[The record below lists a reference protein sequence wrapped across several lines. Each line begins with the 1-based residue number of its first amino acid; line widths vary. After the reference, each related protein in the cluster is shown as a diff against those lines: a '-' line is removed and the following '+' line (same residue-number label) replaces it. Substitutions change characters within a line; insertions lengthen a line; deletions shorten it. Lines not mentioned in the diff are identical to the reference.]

1 MAVKCTY
8 EKEDR
13 INIFS
18 NEDFPAMIPRDKVNP
33 GGKINEEVQVVGDSQ
48 EQVNVY
54 EDKNEKEDEKNG
66 NEISVNEDGNAKED
80 ENNGFSFFFYNEMDV
95 NEEDS
100 AKEGENN
107 GNEMDINEDSAIE
120 KEMDVNKENSS
131 KEDEK
136 NGNRKE
142 IEVNDKDLA
151 NNHFS
156 DNKTNKGQSP
166 DGITT
171 GIIEAEVHQD
181 MGGTED
187 SNTQIE
193 PRLREGSPLH
203 DEQSLDFMDLKFLS
217 CEDKADHDITV
228 KADPVVNVALPE
240 AFSQDLFAEG
250 ISEDA
255 GEEAVT
261 IDDDS
266 SSNSED
272 GSEVGGVPDID
283 DRKDSE
289 KKSEWSVKVKSGGK
303 LKLRK
308 NKNKKNIAKKR
319 KIV

>member
-1 MAVKCTY
+1 
-8 EKEDR
+8 
-13 INIFS
+13 
-18 NEDFPAMIPRDKVNP
+18 MIPRDKVNP
-33 GGKINEEVQVVGDSQ
+33 VGKINEEVQVVGDSQ

-54 EDKNEKEDEKNG
+54 EDKNEKEDGKNG
-66 NEISVNEDGNAKED
+66 NDINVNEDGNAKED
-80 ENNGFSFFFYNEMDV
+80 ENNGFSHFYNKMDV

-120 KEMDVNKENSS
+120 NEMDVNKENSS

-136 NGNRKE
+136 NGNGKE

-151 NNHFS
+151 NNHYG
-156 DNKTNKGQSP
+156 DNKMEKGQSP
-166 DGITT
+166 DGIIT

-181 MGGTED
+181 MGGPED

-193 PRLREGSPLH
+193 SRLRERSPLH
-203 DEQSLDFMDLKFLS
+203 DEQSLDFLDLKFLS
-217 CEDKADHDITV
+217 SEDKTDLDITV
-228 KADPVVNVALPE
+228 KAGPVVQLALPE

-283 DRKDSE
+283 DGKDSE
-289 KKSEWSVKVKSGGK
+289 KKSEWSVKVKSGG
-303 LKLRK
+303 
-308 NKNKKNIAKKR
+308 N
-319 KIV
+319 